1 MRAKGKDMVKGN
13 LYKLQF
19 VNKYVCHTVFNEV
32 FGHIHGKLALFIC
45 EAYYNDYITGG
56 GVSIRDGVR
65 EKKMHKTYRFVID
78 GQLMELP
85 GDDFDVYM
93 IADKV

>member
-1 MRAKGKDMVKGN
+1 MRVQGRYMVKGN
-13 LYKLQF
+13 LYRLQF

-32 FGHIHGKLALFIC
+32 FGHVEGKIALFIC
-45 EAYYNDYITGG
+45 EAYYNDYINAGHE
-56 GVSIRDGVR
+56 R
-65 EKKMHKTYRFVID
+65 MHKTYRFVID
-78 GQLMELP
+78 GQVLELP